1 MKAIRV
7 SEFGSPDVLRVED
20 VETPAPAEGEVLVA
34 VEVAGLSYGDVIV
47 RSGRY
52 PFPLPYV
59 PGLEVGGRVVAVGPG
74 TDPALIGTRVV
85 AATVGMRGGYAEFA
99 VAEAAGAHPVPD
111 GLGLDTAVAVAQS
124 GALAIGMLAAI
135 APRPGESVL
144 VTAAAG
150 RIGSLLV
157 QRARGLGAGTV
168 IGAVGGSEKAAA
180 AREFGADVVVDYTV
194 AGWAEQVRAATG
206 GRGADVV
213 LDAVGGDTAAQA
225 LAATADGGGRF
236 GLYGFTSGQWAEL
249 DALAIGR
256 RGLTVVGVLG
266 VVFAKPAEEQRADVA
281 LALAEAAA
289 GRLAPRVHAAFP
301 LERAAEAHAA
311 VEGRASVGAVLII
324 P

>member
-7 SEFGSPDVLRVED
+7 REFGPPDVLRVED

-59 PGLEVGGRVVAVGPG
+59 PGLEVGGRVVAAGPG
-74 TDPALIGTRVV
+74 ADPALVGARVV
-85 AATVGMRGGYAEFA
+85 AATVKMSGGYAEFA
-99 VAEAAGAHPVPD
+99 VAEAVNAHRVPES
-111 GLGLDTAVAVAQS
+111 LGLDTAVAVAQS

-157 QRARGLGAGTV
+157 QRAGALGAGTV
-168 IGAVGGSEKAAA
+168 IGAVGGGEKAAA
-180 AREFGADVVVDYTV
+180 ARGFGADVVVDYTD
-194 AGWAEQVRAATG
+194 ADWAARVREATA

-213 LDAVGGDTAAQA
+213 LDAVGGDTAVQA

-236 GLYGFTSGQWAEL
+236 GLYGFTSGRWAEL
-249 DALAIGR
+249 DSLAIAG
-256 RGLTVVGVLG
+256 RGLAVIGVLG
-266 VVFAKPAEEQRADVA
+266 IVFAKPAAEQRADVA
-281 LALAEAAA
+281 LALTEAAA
-289 GRLAPRVHAAFP
+289 GRLVPRVHASFP
-301 LERAAEAHAA
+301 LERAADAHAA
-311 VEGRASVGAVLII
+311 VEGRASVGAVLIT

>member
-7 SEFGSPDVLRVED
+7 REFGPPDVLRVED
-20 VETPAPAEGEVLVA
+20 VEIPAPAEGEVLVA

-59 PGLEVGGRVVAVGPG
+59 PGLEVGGRVVAAGPS
-74 TDPALIGTRVV
+74 TDPALVGARVV
-85 AATVGMRGGYAEFA
+85 AATVGMSGGYAEFA
-99 VAEAAGAHPVPD
+99 VAEAVNAHRVPEA
-111 GLGLDTAVAVAQS
+111 LGLDTAVAVGQS

-157 QRARGLGAGTV
+157 QRAGVLGAGTV
-168 IGAVGGSEKAAA
+168 IGAVGGGEKAAA
-180 AREFGADVVVDYTV
+180 AREFGADVVVDYTD
-194 AGWAEQVRAATG
+194 ADWAAQVREATA

-213 LDAVGGDTAAQA
+213 LDAVGGDTAVQA

-236 GLYGFTSGQWAEL
+236 GLYGFTSGRWAEL
-249 DALAIGR
+249 DPLAIAG
-256 RGLTVVGVLG
+256 RGLAVIGVLG
-266 VVFAKPAEEQRADVA
+266 IVFAKPAAEQRADVA

-289 GRLAPRVHAAFP
+289 GRLVPRVHASFP
-301 LERAAEAHAA
+301 LERAADAHAA
-311 VEGRASVGAVLII
+311 VEGRANVGAVLIA